1 MTCMRRP
8 TASARSR
15 HCELHEPRDTLGV
28 SRSRGLEYRTENGCC
43 NFSKAYCPFIL
54 WNMKSKKES
63 AAQDPKMVVAVRLLL
78 AALLGLYWSSS
89 RVEGNQRELNV
100 ATCIF
105 LLHHSNV
112 YQKPEEWEFEL
123 C

>member
-1 MTCMRRP
+1 MKFRLIE
-8 TASARSR
+8 
-15 HCELHEPRDTLGV
+15 HQDG
-28 SRSRGLEYRTENGCC
+28 GLLQVLLSLLSICTVEYLIHVNE
-43 NFSKAYCPFIL
+43 A
-54 WNMKSKKES
+54 KKES
-63 AAQDPKMVVAVRLLL
+63 ASQEMVVAVRVLL

-100 ATCIF
+100 ANCIF

-112 YQKPEEWEFEL
+112 YQKPEGWKFEL